1 MHQFSSREKVV
12 RLNQIAASGV
22 FAFLAMSVVA
32 PASVLA
38 QSAPLKCNT
47 VVDST
52 GKPVIAAN
60 NTAVLHAGSYDCP
73 PPPAAAT
80 PSAAVPPAAPL
91 ANAVY
96 FVFFDFDK
104 SAITPAAQ
112 DILNTVVSDG
122 YAWTVGASYNYGPY
136 GVALTFMD
144 ARNSDCNTTAIQIG
158 ACGSRDRNTVLV
170 LNGSY
175 QLGPGVFWEVGAFH
189 AKITGN
195 EWNNGTFV
203 GTTPVGVAVA
213 TTASGVAQSGLQSN
227 RANGVWT
234 GLAIVF

>member
-1 MHQFSSREKVV
+1 M

-38 QSAPLKCNT
+38 QSAPVKCNT

-73 PPPAAAT
+73 PPPAAAAVA
-80 PSAAVPPAAPL
+80 PAAAVPPAAPL

-112 DILNTVVSDG
+112 DILNTVVSD
-122 YAWTVGASYNYGPY
+122 ARRTSANRLNVVGHTDTSGSPAYNQRLSERRATAVREALVQR
-136 GVALTFMD
+136 GVPAGQI
-144 ARNSDCNTTAIQIG
+144 TT
-158 ACGSRDRNTVLV
+158 R
-170 LNGSY
+170 
-175 QLGPGVFWEVGAFH
+175 GVGESQPLIA
-189 AKITGN
+189 TGD
-195 EWNNGTFV
+195 
-203 GTTPVGVAVA
+203 GVREP
-213 TTASGVAQSGLQSN
+213 SN
-227 RANGVWT
+227 RRAE
-234 GLAIVF
+234 IRFQ

>member
-1 MHQFSSREKVV
+1 M

-38 QSAPLKCNT
+38 QSAPVKCNT

-73 PPPAAAT
+73 PPPAAAAVA
-80 PSAAVPPAAPL
+80 PAAAVPPAAPL

-112 DILNTVVSDG
+112 DILNTVVSD
-122 YAWTVGASYNYGPY
+122 ARRTSASRLNVVGHTDTSGSPAYNQRLSERRATAVREALVQR
-136 GVALTFMD
+136 GVPAG
-144 ARNSDCNTTAIQIG
+144 QI
-158 ACGSRDRNTVLV
+158 ATR
-170 LNGSY
+170 
-175 QLGPGVFWEVGAFH
+175 GVGESQPLIA
-189 AKITGN
+189 TGD
-195 EWNNGTFV
+195 
-203 GTTPVGVAVA
+203 GVREP
-213 TTASGVAQSGLQSN
+213 SN
-227 RANGVWT
+227 RRAE
-234 GLAIVF
+234 IRFQ

>member
-38 QSAPLKCNT
+38 QSAPVKCNT

-73 PPPAAAT
+73 PPPAAAVA
-80 PSAAVPPAAPL
+80 PAAAVPPAAPL

-104 SAITPAAQ
+104 YAITPAAQ
-112 DILNTVVSDG
+112 DILNTVVSD
-122 YAWTVGASYNYGPY
+122 ARRTSASRLNVVGHTDTSGSPAYNQRLSERRATAVREALVQR
-136 GVALTFMD
+136 GVPD
-144 ARNSDCNTTAIQIG
+144 GQIATRG
-158 ACGSRDRNTVLV
+158 
-170 LNGSY
+170 
-175 QLGPGVFWEVGAFH
+175 LGESQPLIATGDGVRE
-189 AKITGN
+189 
-195 EWNNGTFV
+195 
-203 GTTPVGVAVA
+203 P
-213 TTASGVAQSGLQSN
+213 SN
-227 RANGVWT
+227 RRAE
-234 GLAIVF
+234 IRFQ

>member
-38 QSAPLKCNT
+38 QSAPVKCNT

-73 PPPAAAT
+73 PPPAAAA
-80 PSAAVPPAAPL
+80 PAAAVPPAAAL

-104 SAITPAAQ
+104 YAITPAAQ
-112 DILNTVVSDG
+112 DILNTVVSD
-122 YAWTVGASYNYGPY
+122 ARRTSASRLNVVGHTDTSGSPAYNQALSERRAGAVREALVQRGVPASQIATR
-136 GVALTFMD
+136 GVGESQPLIATGD
-144 ARNSDCNTTAIQIG
+144 
-158 ACGSRDRNTVLV
+158 
-170 LNGSY
+170 
-175 QLGPGVFWEVGAFH
+175 GVRE
-189 AKITGN
+189 
-195 EWNNGTFV
+195 
-203 GTTPVGVAVA
+203 P
-213 TTASGVAQSGLQSN
+213 SN
-227 RANGVWT
+227 RRAE
-234 GLAIVF
+234 IRFQ

>member
-38 QSAPLKCNT
+38 QSAPVKCNT

-73 PPPAAAT
+73 PPPAAVA
-80 PSAAVPPAAPL
+80 PAAAVPPAAPL

-112 DILNTVVSDG
+112 DILNTVVSD
-122 YAWTVGASYNYGPY
+122 ARRTSANRLNVVGHTDTSGSPAYNQRLSERRATAVREALVQR
-136 GVALTFMD
+136 GVPAGQI
-144 ARNSDCNTTAIQIG
+144 TT
-158 ACGSRDRNTVLV
+158 R
-170 LNGSY
+170 
-175 QLGPGVFWEVGAFH
+175 GVGESQPLIA
-189 AKITGN
+189 TGD
-195 EWNNGTFV
+195 
-203 GTTPVGVAVA
+203 GVREP
-213 TTASGVAQSGLQSN
+213 SN
-227 RANGVWT
+227 RRAEVR
-234 GLAIVF
+234 FQ

>member
-1 MHQFSSREKVV
+1 MHQFSSREKVL

-38 QSAPLKCNT
+38 QSAPVKCNT

-73 PPPAAAT
+73 PPPAAAVA
-80 PSAAVPPAAPL
+80 PAAAVPPAAPL

-104 SAITPAAQ
+104 AAITPAAQ
-112 DILNTVVSDG
+112 DILNTVVSD
-122 YAWTVGASYNYGPY
+122 ARRTSASRLNVVGHTDTSGSPAYNQRLSERRATAVREALVQR
-136 GVALTFMD
+136 GVPAG
-144 ARNSDCNTTAIQIG
+144 QI
-158 ACGSRDRNTVLV
+158 ATR
-170 LNGSY
+170 
-175 QLGPGVFWEVGAFH
+175 GVGESQPLIA
-189 AKITGN
+189 TGD
-195 EWNNGTFV
+195 
-203 GTTPVGVAVA
+203 GVREP
-213 TTASGVAQSGLQSN
+213 SN
-227 RANGVWT
+227 RRAEVR
-234 GLAIVF
+234 FQ

>member
-38 QSAPLKCNT
+38 QSAPVKCNT

-73 PPPAAAT
+73 PPAAAAVA
-80 PSAAVPPAAPL
+80 PAAAVPPAAPL

-104 SAITPAAQ
+104 YAITPAAQ
-112 DILNTVVSDG
+112 DILNTVVSD
-122 YAWTVGASYNYGPY
+122 ARRTSASRLNVVGHTDTSGSPAYNQRLSERRATAVREALVQR
-136 GVALTFMD
+136 GVPAG
-144 ARNSDCNTTAIQIG
+144 QI
-158 ACGSRDRNTVLV
+158 ATR
-170 LNGSY
+170 
-175 QLGPGVFWEVGAFH
+175 GVGESQPLIA
-189 AKITGN
+189 TGD
-195 EWNNGTFV
+195 
-203 GTTPVGVAVA
+203 GVREP
-213 TTASGVAQSGLQSN
+213 SN
-227 RANGVWT
+227 RRAEVR
-234 GLAIVF
+234 FQ

>member
-38 QSAPLKCNT
+38 QSAPVKCNT

-80 PSAAVPPAAPL
+80 PAAAVPPAAPL

-112 DILNTVVSDG
+112 DILNTVVSD
-122 YAWTVGASYNYGPY
+122 ARRTNASRLNVVGHTDTSGSPAYNQGLSERRASAVREALVQR
-136 GVALTFMD
+136 GVP
-144 ARNSDCNTTAIQIG
+144 SGQIATRG
-158 ACGSRDRNTVLV
+158 
-170 LNGSY
+170 
-175 QLGPGVFWEVGAFH
+175 LGESQPLIATGDGVRE
-189 AKITGN
+189 
-195 EWNNGTFV
+195 
-203 GTTPVGVAVA
+203 P
-213 TTASGVAQSGLQSN
+213 SN
-227 RANGVWT
+227 RRAEVR
-234 GLAIVF
+234 FQ

>member
-1 MHQFSSREKVV
+1 M

-38 QSAPLKCNT
+38 QSAPVKCNT

-73 PPPAAAT
+73 PPPAAAAVA
-80 PSAAVPPAAPL
+80 PAAAVPPAAPL

-112 DILNTVVSDG
+112 DILNTVVSD
-122 YAWTVGASYNYGPY
+122 ARRTSASRLNVVGHTDTSGSPAYNQRLSERRATAVREALVQR
-136 GVALTFMD
+136 GVPAG
-144 ARNSDCNTTAIQIG
+144 QI
-158 ACGSRDRNTVLV
+158 ATR
-170 LNGSY
+170 
-175 QLGPGVFWEVGAFH
+175 GVGESQPLIA
-189 AKITGN
+189 TGD
-195 EWNNGTFV
+195 
-203 GTTPVGVAVA
+203 GVREP
-213 TTASGVAQSGLQSN
+213 SN
-227 RANGVWT
+227 RRAEVR
-234 GLAIVF
+234 FQ

>member
-38 QSAPLKCNT
+38 QSAPVKCNT

-73 PPPAAAT
+73 PPAAAAAT
-80 PSAAVPPAAPL
+80 APVAVPPAAPL

-104 SAITPAAQ
+104 SVITPAAQ
-112 DILNTVVSDG
+112 DILNTVVSD
-122 YAWTVGASYNYGPY
+122 ARRTSASRLNVVGHTDTSGSPAYNQRLSERRATAVREALVQR
-136 GVALTFMD
+136 GVPAG
-144 ARNSDCNTTAIQIG
+144 QI
-158 ACGSRDRNTVLV
+158 ATR
-170 LNGSY
+170 
-175 QLGPGVFWEVGAFH
+175 GVGESQPLIA
-189 AKITGN
+189 TGD
-195 EWNNGTFV
+195 
-203 GTTPVGVAVA
+203 GVREP
-213 TTASGVAQSGLQSN
+213 SN
-227 RANGVWT
+227 RRAEVR
-234 GLAIVF
+234 FQ